1 MTYPDRISVYHKL
14 RTDPSSSSSSSA
26 PHPDN
31 SAFYLDCIVLSH
43 NARRIAARLEEDIVV
58 YDYRKAGKTAMPDF
72 MVSLFGETF
81 RMQEREMRRA
91 RGRIWELIKEVE
103 QLERETWDRE
113 GAVEDVGSGGKGKG
127 R

>member
-14 RTDPSSSSSSSA
+14 RTDPSSSET
-26 PHPDN
+26 PD

-72 MVSLFGETF
+72 MVKLFGETY
-81 RMQEREMRRA
+81 MLQEQETRRA
-91 RGRIWELIKEVE
+91 RARIWGLINAVEELEK
-103 QLERETWDRE
+103 ETWDRE
-113 GAVEDVGSGGKGKG
+113 GAVEDVGQG